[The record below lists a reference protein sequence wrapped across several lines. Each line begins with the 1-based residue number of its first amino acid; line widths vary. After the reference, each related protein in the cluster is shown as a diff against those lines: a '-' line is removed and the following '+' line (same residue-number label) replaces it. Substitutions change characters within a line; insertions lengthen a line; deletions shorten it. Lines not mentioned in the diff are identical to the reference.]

1 MAYGISIPGR
11 SVASNYAASFRPV
24 GVVPGFS
31 QVKSDLVAN
40 YLMKVPMLRQQ
51 MEMDLAKQA
60 LAEAGAMKRTK
71 LNLDAKLELAESR
84 DKANKLLAL
93 AQMSGDGGS
102 SGGSSLLGP
111 LSTLNDA
118 DSLFGSLEARDRA
131 REGVISNDIAQRIT
145 NATQQTGGTK
155 FIQNLGKGASVAP
168 VQLPEKVEP
177 PAAITIDINDLLRQT
192 FKIEE

>member
-1 MAYGISIPGR
+1 
-11 SVASNYAASFRPV
+11 
-24 GVVPGFS
+24 
-31 QVKSDLVAN
+31 
-40 YLMKVPMLRQQ
+40 MLRQQ

-93 AQMSGDGGS
+93 ARMSGDGGS
-102 SGGSSLLGP
+102 GGGGSLLGP
-111 LSTLNDA
+111 LSTLNNA
-118 DSLFGSLEARDRA
+118 DSLFGNLEGRDRA
-131 REGVISNDIAQRIT
+131 REGVISNDISQRVT
-145 NATQQTGGTK
+145 NASQQTGGTK
-155 FIQNLGKGASVAP
+155 FIQNLGQGASVAP
-168 VQLPEKVEP
+168 VQLPEQVDA